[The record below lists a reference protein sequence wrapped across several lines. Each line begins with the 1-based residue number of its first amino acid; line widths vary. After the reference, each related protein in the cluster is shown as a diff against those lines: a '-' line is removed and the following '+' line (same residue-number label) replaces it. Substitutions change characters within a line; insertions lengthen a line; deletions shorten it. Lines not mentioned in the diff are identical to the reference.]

1 VNQRGYLFFPV
12 SPVLDVRWRTIA
24 QGGEGMRDP
33 DLHHPDDGS
42 IYAVSDEWLWHPPE
56 GPWAY
61 LAGAG
66 DAKGA

>member
-1 VNQRGYLFFPV
+1 
-12 SPVLDVRWRTIA
+12 
-24 QGGEGMRDP
+24 MRDP

-42 IYAVSDEWLWHPPE
+42 VYAVCDEWLWHPPE